1 MKYIKVPYVRL
12 KGKKYGGDFTS
23 EENESVSNFYA
34 SSIGEGVSQAYG
46 GTFQELYKTYK
57 NGEDPLDMY
66 SIPAG
71 KITNPEKIVAIHN
84 AITAIAKKYGY
95 NPPNESELA
104 GAVTSEVFQKISV
117 PNSYFVTSQDDVEH
131 ILVITD
137 NDSKIIY
144 LGLPADEDFKYFVS
158 VDKNRNMLI
167 PKEAYDENLDLF

>member
-1 MKYIKVPYVRL
+1 
-12 KGKKYGGDFTS
+12 
-23 EENESVSNFYA
+23 
-34 SSIGEGVSQAYG
+34 
-46 GTFQELYKTYK
+46 
-57 NGEDPLDMY
+57 MY

-104 GAVTSEVFQKISV
+104 GAVTSEAFQKISV
-117 PNSYFVTSQDDVEH
+117 PNSYFVTSQDDAEH

-144 LGLPADEDFKYFVS
+144 LGLPADENFEYFVS
-158 VDKNRNMLI
+158 VDKNGNILI
-167 PKEAYDENLDLF
+167 PKEAYDEDLDLF

>member
-1 MKYIKVPYVRL
+1 MEYIKVPYVRL
-12 KGKKYGGDFTS
+12 KGKKYGGDLTP
-23 EENESVSNFYA
+23 EENESINNFYFN
-34 SSIGEGVSQAYG
+34 SFGDGTSEAYG

-104 GAVTSEVFQKISV
+104 GVVTSEAFQKISV
-117 PNSYFVTSQDDVEH
+117 PNSYFVTSQDDAEH

-144 LGLPADEDFKYFVS
+144 LGLPADENFEYFVS
-158 VDKNRNMLI
+158 VDKNGNMLI
-167 PKEAYDENLDLF
+167 PKEAYDEDLDLF

>member
-1 MKYIKVPYVRL
+1 MPNLFEPIVPL
-12 KGKKYGGDFTS
+12 LDLSTS

-34 SSIGEGVSQAYG
+34 SSIGEGVSQAYD
-46 GTFQELYKTYK
+46 GTFQELYKTYE

-66 SIPAG
+66 PVPAG
-71 KITNPEKIVAIHN
+71 KVTNPENIVAIHN
-84 AITAIAKKYGY
+84 AITTIAKKYGY
-95 NPPNESELA
+95 NSPDKSELA

-144 LGLPADEDFKYFVS
+144 LGLPADEDFEYFVS
-158 VDKNRNMLI
+158 VDKNGNILI
-167 PKEAYDENLDLF
+167 PKEAYDEDLDVF

>member
-34 SSIGEGVSQAYG
+34 SSIGEGVSQAYD

-71 KITNPEKIVAIHN
+71 NVTNPENIVAIHN
-84 AITAIAKKYGY
+84 AITTIAKKYGY
-95 NPPNESELA
+95 NSPDKSELA

-117 PNSYFVTSQDDVEH
+117 PNSYFVSSQDHAEQ
-131 ILVITD
+131 ILIITD

-144 LGLPADEDFKYFVS
+144 LGLPADEDFEYFVS
-158 VDKNRNMLI
+158 VDKNGNILI
-167 PKEAYDENLDLF
+167 PKEAYDEDLDLF